1 MIRLSF
7 SQAEAF
13 LLLLCVESF
22 LPESREAEAEELE
35 SLLLKLQ
42 SLSLSAPFHT
52 AKEARKVRL

>member
-1 MIRLSF
+1 MIRLSLPE
-7 SQAEAF
+7 AEAF
-13 LLLLCVESF
+13 LLLLSVESF
-22 LPESREAEAEELE
+22 LPESTEAEAEALE